1 MAKLPRDG
9 DSDGFIFDGT
19 KREMPAPTKLVEV
32 AEKAARAVD
41 DVDAGGERLD
51 PLSITR
57 SGNPVRWKEG
67 GWQPGTPTRWV
78 KGDVSKRTI
87 DARIRAVRALM
98 EDELPQLK
106 GEKFAID
113 TWLDYDEFHADHP
126 YGDGDVAPVAGW
138 RPKLGEHGT
147 LFVSPEVTR
156 GLSYNGPEAVRDWRI
171 IMHELVHAASPQTG
185 SNSGP
190 EPVMEEGMA
199 EILSTDIAARR
210 LDLAGF
216 ASDGRHGRSKWTG
229 MEGLAAGA
237 NYKDRVAALIMN
249 AGQRTGW
256 DRDATKAMLRDWWD
270 GGTYS
275 PYFRRIERRDDGLD
289 PDAFAAK
296 RRDEII
302 ARYNDLIARLPE
314 HADEYEADRARELG
328 DVSTLEGDWR
338 WQSNQ
343 EWEKGVESARS
354 HGVDVARIPF
364 DYTNEPYWDMS
375 DSREVVAERDTVGAS
390 LLYWLLD
397 GSDGRTAET
406 ATEVEAPTTE
416 HPTGDRF
423 DSLADAAGAGKV
435 TATDADVQP
444 GMVTV
449 DQDGDPLLHIQ
460 APGDKPDTW
469 VAVDGAGG
477 GRTYRLPGSVDVA
490 AVARSDDPGAA
501 LAADAALRGPWR
513 NRRPVSARRRSQ
525 AFNLLNE
532 VQAAPMADEPLVAA
546 PDPDVFDGADLKPGD
561 RFDVPIMSAVQADG
575 PWPTRTGDDHTAGLA
590 EGWAKLDP
598 ETRDLLDSRDVEQ
611 MGARM
616 APEPRTVLR
625 FDTSRALPGEGG
637 SHTVTGRFAVDGV
650 EDVEDPDG
658 LPYWDGAGF
667 RQSPARVVRAHWVE
681 DVDAPD
687 GRGPVATPPGWTRQG
702 PPVLDDWT
710 TREPVGGW
718 ASEADRIRAA
728 QTWPTGSQ
736 AVTFTLG
743 DGDGRV
749 DMVVH
754 EPWQLDQQKLAQLG
768 STVATLQRSFQPPV
782 PSRMKAPVRPVTV
795 DVTPFPGGEQAAAVT
810 WPDDRRMVY
819 DWSALKP
826 GSRAD
831 VMEPPWTVRNATR
844 VDDVDYI
851 ATHEWGHL
859 VDPEGKWSTKASLRK
874 PVSGYA
880 RSAMDSYRA
889 RGVKRRR
896 ILGAENWAEMFAD
909 WAINPETADPESQEV
924 VGQAGFPVPVPPIA
938 DLPPGGGL
946 PGEADGGLPGGAGA
960 VVAAVAAGPSWP
972 GDIVVDRF
980 DGRPVDERLVA
991 DAYLILGLTPPS
1003 ANMPAS
1009 TDDEGADSGRRTDRP
1024 AGPNPARRGQ
1034 DDQAVEGH
1042 DRRGDRRPVEGAVQP
1057 DEGEAPAR
1065 RAGVTIA
1072 GEEPTGAMVALVPA
1086 RPQALAVDGG
1096 EELGALHLTLKFLGD
1111 AADWPADQRAVVER
1125 TVADWAAQTPRFTG
1139 TVGGAGR
1146 LGTDGAMVW
1155 HLDVPGLAR
1164 SREALSAWIDDRTD
1178 ADTSDRWDGFTP
1190 HVTFAYDDVDLPD
1203 LPDGDVPF
1211 FDAVVCWGPDRTVVP
1226 LSGTLGRSAAV
1237 LARDGD
1243 GDGFIYD
1250 GTKREM
1256 LAPTRMLDIDIDME
1270 LEADAIGERR
1280 NAPIGRVQPVTRGS
1294 DVAPKPAVDAD
1305 FGAMRDDAPATKSGK
1320 KAARPGGKALI
1331 AATLGDRIGAKNGTV
1346 AGVRHIETAE
1356 EAVRQFVGN
1365 LEVVYQAAKKRKGFI
1380 AGARQWYD
1388 RAHDRA
1394 VALADKLDMHPDGG
1408 AAVLAALS
1416 PNMDWNY
1423 NLAQADALAEFWS
1436 TDPVVDDEV
1445 RKLAKRLVSD
1455 LRFKDYKHR
1464 LPGDPMKPESKWITL
1479 VDVPEG
1485 TRLRSGIT
1493 DPQTRA
1499 IYARVWATLHT
1510 EGGAFSPELRVD
1522 SNGQMVPTGAVPRT
1536 RWQSADNIA
1545 KALAI
1550 MDDPSRAN
1558 VDRRLGD
1565 GLKVRSFYNNI
1576 AYPDNNMWP
1585 GGDVTVDTH
1594 AASTLFGAPYGNQ
1607 AEPFATI
1614 VGKSTVEDGEYIKVA
1629 MVEAFRRFTAKHA
1642 DDFDTP
1648 REAQSALW
1656 EIWRSAAYSNAGNN
1670 EALKQGLRDAWAAVD
1685 EPGISDAVRRRRRR
1699 KARQLMGEWLSRPL
1713 PWIDYDPTKVDADG
1727 NPVSPVEEVPDAPT
1741 V

>member
-9 DSDGFIFDGT
+9 DSDGRIFDGT

-156 GLSYNGPEAVRDWRI
+156 GLSYNDPEAVRDWRI

-256 DRDATKAMLRDWWD
+256 DRDATRAMLRDWWD
-270 GGTYS
+270 GGSYS

-289 PDAFAAK
+289 PDAYTAK
-296 RRDEII
+296 QRDEIN
-302 ARYNDLIARLPE
+302 ARYDDLIARLPE
-314 HADEYEADRARELG
+314 HADEYEADRARELA
-328 DVSTLEGDWR
+328 DATTPDGDWR
-338 WQSNQ
+338 WQANQ

-354 HGVDVARIPF
+354 HGVDVNRIPF
-364 DYTNEPYWDMS
+364 DYSNEEYWDS
-375 DSREVVAERDTVGAS
+375 TDPREVVAERDTVGAS

-406 ATEVEAPTTE
+406 ATTVEAPTTE

-423 DSLADAAGAGKV
+423 GSLADATGAGKV
-435 TATDADVQP
+435 TVTDADVKP

-449 DQDGDPLLHIQ
+449 DSGGDPLLHIQ

-477 GRTYRLPGSVDVA
+477 GRTYRLPGTVDVA
-490 AVARSDDPGAA
+490 AMARSDDPGAA

-546 PDPDVFDGADLKPGD
+546 PDPDVFDGSDLKPGD
-561 RFDVPIMSAVQADG
+561 RFDVPVMSAVPADG
-575 PWPTRTGDDHTAGLA
+575 AWPTRTGGDHTAGLA
-590 EGWAKLDP
+590 EGWARLDP
-598 ETRDLLDSRDVEQ
+598 ETRGLLDSGDVEQ

-637 SHTVTGRFAVDGV
+637 SHTVTGRFVVDGV

-826 GSRAD
+826 GSHAD

-880 RSAMDSYRA
+880 RSAMESYRA

-909 WAINPETADPESQEV
+909 WAINPDTADPESQEV
-924 VGQAGFPVPVPPIA
+924 VGQAGFPAPVPPIA

-946 PGEADGGLPGGAGA
+946 SSGGGA

-980 DGRPVDERLVA
+980 DGRPVDERLVR

-1003 ANMPAS
+1003 ANMPVS

-1024 AGPNPARRGQ
+1024 ADPLSARRGQ

-1042 DRRGDRRPVEGAVQP
+1042 DRRRDRRPVEEAVRT
-1057 DEGEAPAR
+1057 DEVEAPAR

-1086 RPQALAVDGG
+1086 RPQALTVDGG

-1111 AADWPADQRAVVER
+1111 AVDWPADQRAVVER

-1146 LGTDGAMVW
+1146 LGTAGAMVW

-1558 VDRRLGD
+1558 VDRQLGD

-1594 AASTLFGAPYGNQ
+1594 AASTLFGAPYGNR

-1699 KARQLMGEWLSRPL
+1699 KARQLMGEWLSQPL

>member
-9 DSDGFIFDGT
+9 DSDGRIFDGT

-156 GLSYNGPEAVRDWRI
+156 GLSYNDPEAVRDWRI

-256 DRDATKAMLRDWWD
+256 DRDATRAMLRDWWD
-270 GGTYS
+270 GGSYS

-289 PDAFAAK
+289 PDAYTAK
-296 RRDEII
+296 QRDEIN
-302 ARYNDLIARLPE
+302 ARYDDLIARLPE
-314 HADEYEADRARELG
+314 HADEYEADRARELA
-328 DVSTLEGDWR
+328 DATTPDGDWR
-338 WQSNQ
+338 WQANQ

-354 HGVDVARIPF
+354 HGVDVNRIPF
-364 DYTNEPYWDMS
+364 DYSNEEYWDS
-375 DSREVVAERDTVGAS
+375 TDPREVVAERDTVGAS

-406 ATEVEAPTTE
+406 ATTVEAPTTE

-423 DSLADAAGAGKV
+423 GSLADATGAGKV
-435 TATDADVQP
+435 TVTDADVKP

-449 DQDGDPLLHIQ
+449 DSGGDPLLHIQ

-477 GRTYRLPGSVDVA
+477 GRTYRLPGTVDVA
-490 AVARSDDPGAA
+490 AMARSDDPGAA

-546 PDPDVFDGADLKPGD
+546 PDPDVFDGSDLKPGD
-561 RFDVPIMSAVQADG
+561 RFDVPVMSAVPADG
-575 PWPTRTGDDHTAGLA
+575 AWPTRTGGDHTAGLA
-590 EGWAKLDP
+590 EGWARLDP
-598 ETRDLLDSRDVEQ
+598 ETRGLLDSGDVEQ

-637 SHTVTGRFAVDGV
+637 SHTVTGRFVVDGV

-826 GSRAD
+826 GGSAD

-909 WAINPETADPESQEV
+909 WAINPDTADPESQEV

-946 PGEADGGLPGGAGA
+946 SSGGGA

-980 DGRPVDERLVA
+980 DGRPVDERLVR

-1003 ANMPAS
+1003 ANMPVS

-1024 AGPNPARRGQ
+1024 ADPLSARRGQ

-1042 DRRGDRRPVEGAVQP
+1042 DRRRDRRPVEEAVRT
-1057 DEGEAPAR
+1057 DEVEAPAR

-1086 RPQALAVDGG
+1086 RPQALTVDGG

-1111 AADWPADQRAVVER
+1111 AVDWPADQRAVVER

-1558 VDRRLGD
+1558 VDRQLGD

-1594 AASTLFGAPYGNQ
+1594 AASTLFGAPYGNR

-1699 KARQLMGEWLSRPL
+1699 KARQLMGEWLSQPL

>member
-9 DSDGFIFDGT
+9 DSDGRIFDGT

-156 GLSYNGPEAVRDWRI
+156 GLSYNDPEAVRDWRI

-256 DRDATKAMLRDWWD
+256 DRDATRAMLRDWWD
-270 GGTYS
+270 GGSYS

-289 PDAFAAK
+289 PDAYTAK
-296 RRDEII
+296 QRDEIN
-302 ARYNDLIARLPE
+302 ARYDDLIARLPE
-314 HADEYEADRARELG
+314 HADEYEADRARELA
-328 DVSTLEGDWR
+328 DATTPDGDWR
-338 WQSNQ
+338 WQANQ

-354 HGVDVARIPF
+354 HGVDVNRIPF
-364 DYTNEPYWDMS
+364 DYSNEEYWDS
-375 DSREVVAERDTVGAS
+375 TDPREVVAERDTVGAS

-406 ATEVEAPTTE
+406 ATTVEAPTTE

-423 DSLADAAGAGKV
+423 GSLADATGAGKV
-435 TATDADVQP
+435 TVTDADVKP

-449 DQDGDPLLHIQ
+449 DSGGDPLLHIQ

-477 GRTYRLPGSVDVA
+477 GRTYRLPGTVDVA
-490 AVARSDDPGAA
+490 AMARSDDPGAA

-546 PDPDVFDGADLKPGD
+546 PDPDVFDGSDLKPGD
-561 RFDVPIMSAVQADG
+561 RFDVPVMSAVPADG
-575 PWPTRTGDDHTAGLA
+575 AWPTRTGGDHTAGLA
-590 EGWAKLDP
+590 EGWARLDP
-598 ETRDLLDSRDVEQ
+598 ETRGLLDSGDVEQ

-637 SHTVTGRFAVDGV
+637 SHTVTGRFVVDGV

-826 GSRAD
+826 GRTSD

-909 WAINPETADPESQEV
+909 WAINPDTADPESQEV
-924 VGQAGFPVPVPPIA
+924 VGQAGFPAPVPPIA

-946 PGEADGGLPGGAGA
+946 SSGGGA

-980 DGRPVDERLVA
+980 DGRPVDERLVR

-1003 ANMPAS
+1003 ANMPVS

-1024 AGPNPARRGQ
+1024 ADPLSARRGQ

-1042 DRRGDRRPVEGAVQP
+1042 DRRRDRRPVEEAVRT
-1057 DEGEAPAR
+1057 DEVEAPAR

-1086 RPQALAVDGG
+1086 RPQALTVDGG

-1111 AADWPADQRAVVER
+1111 AVDWPADQRAVVER

-1558 VDRRLGD
+1558 VDRQLGD

-1594 AASTLFGAPYGNQ
+1594 AASTLFGAPYGNR

-1699 KARQLMGEWLSRPL
+1699 KARQLMGEWLSQPL

>member
-9 DSDGFIFDGT
+9 DSDGRIFDGT

-156 GLSYNGPEAVRDWRI
+156 GLSYNDPEAVRDWRI

-237 NYKDRVAALIMN
+237 SYKDRVAALIMN

-256 DRDATKAMLRDWWD
+256 DRDATRAMLRDWWD
-270 GGTYS
+270 GGSYS

-289 PDAFAAK
+289 PDAYTAK
-296 RRDEII
+296 QRDEIN
-302 ARYNDLIARLPE
+302 ARYDDLIARLPE
-314 HADEYEADRARELG
+314 HADEYEADRARELA
-328 DVSTLEGDWR
+328 DATTPDGDWR
-338 WQSNQ
+338 WQANQ

-354 HGVDVARIPF
+354 HGVDVNRIPF
-364 DYTNEPYWDMS
+364 DYSNEEYWDS
-375 DSREVVAERDTVGAS
+375 TDPREVVAERDTVGAS

-406 ATEVEAPTTE
+406 ATTVEAPTTE

-423 DSLADAAGAGKV
+423 GSLADATGAGKV
-435 TATDADVQP
+435 TVTDADVKP

-449 DQDGDPLLHIQ
+449 DSGGDPLLHIQ

-477 GRTYRLPGSVDVA
+477 GRTYRLPGTVDVA
-490 AVARSDDPGAA
+490 AMARSDDPGAA

-546 PDPDVFDGADLKPGD
+546 PDPDVFDGSDLKPGD
-561 RFDVPIMSAVQADG
+561 RFDVPVMSAVPADG
-575 PWPTRTGDDHTAGLA
+575 AWPTRTGGDHTAGLA
-590 EGWAKLDP
+590 EGWARLDP
-598 ETRDLLDSRDVEQ
+598 ETRGLLDSGDVEQ

-637 SHTVTGRFAVDGV
+637 SHTVTGRFVVDGV

-819 DWSALKP
+819 DWSAVRP
-826 GSRAD
+826 GSHAD

-909 WAINPETADPESQEV
+909 WAINPDTADPESQEV

-946 PGEADGGLPGGAGA
+946 SSGGGA

-980 DGRPVDERLVA
+980 DGRPVDERLVR

-1003 ANMPAS
+1003 ANMPVS

-1024 AGPNPARRGQ
+1024 ADPLSARRGQ

-1042 DRRGDRRPVEGAVQP
+1042 DRRRDRRPVEEAVRT
-1057 DEGEAPAR
+1057 DEVEAPAR

-1086 RPQALAVDGG
+1086 RPQALTVDGG

-1111 AADWPADQRAVVER
+1111 AVDWPADQRAVVER

-1146 LGTDGAMVW
+1146 LGTAGAMVW

-1558 VDRRLGD
+1558 VDRQLGD

-1594 AASTLFGAPYGNQ
+1594 AASTLFGAPYGNR

-1629 MVEAFRRFTAKHA
+1629 MVEAFRRFAAKHA

-1699 KARQLMGEWLSRPL
+1699 RARQLMGEWLSQPL

>member
-126 YGDGDVAPVAGW
+126 YGDGDVAPGAGW

-156 GLSYNGPEAVRDWRI
+156 GLSYNDPVAVRDWRI

-561 RFDVPIMSAVQADG
+561 RFDVPIMSAVPADG

-616 APEPRTVLR
+616 APEPRTVLQ

-637 SHTVTGRFAVDGV
+637 SHTVTGRFVVDGV

-667 RQSPARVVRAHWVE
+667 RQSPTRVVRAHWVE

-826 GSRAD
+826 GSHAD

-880 RSAMDSYRA
+880 RSAMDSYRV

-909 WAINPETADPESQEV
+909 WAINPDTADPESQEV
-924 VGQAGFPVPVPPIA
+924 VGQAGFPAPVPPIA

-946 PGEADGGLPGGAGA
+946 SSGGGA

-980 DGRPVDERLVA
+980 DGRPVDERLVR

-1003 ANMPAS
+1003 ANMPVS

-1024 AGPNPARRGQ
+1024 ADPLSARRGQ

-1042 DRRGDRRPVEGAVQP
+1042 DRRRDRRPVEEAVRT
-1057 DEGEAPAR
+1057 DEVEAPAR

-1086 RPQALAVDGG
+1086 RPQALTVDGG

-1111 AADWPADQRAVVER
+1111 AVDWPADQRAVVER
-1125 TVADWAAQTPRFTG
+1125 TVADWAAQTPGFTG

-1146 LGTDGAMVW
+1146 LGTAGAMVW

-1408 AAVLAALS
+1408 AAVLAVLS
-1416 PNMDWNY
+1416 PNMDWNF

-1558 VDRRLGD
+1558 VDRQLGD

-1594 AASTLFGAPYGNQ
+1594 AASTLFGAPYGNR

-1699 KARQLMGEWLSRPL
+1699 KARQLMGEWLSQPL